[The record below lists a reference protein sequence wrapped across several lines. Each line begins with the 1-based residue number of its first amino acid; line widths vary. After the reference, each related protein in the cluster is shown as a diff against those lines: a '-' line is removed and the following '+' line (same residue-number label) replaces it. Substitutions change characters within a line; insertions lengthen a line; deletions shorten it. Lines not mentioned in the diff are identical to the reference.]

1 MIGRA
6 RCLAGLNIGS
16 TATTAVLVEAGPGW
30 ESDSGQ
36 VRVLGVGVAHTE
48 GVRNRNVTHIEAATE
63 SVREALRDAEDM
75 AGVEAGVVYAGV
87 AGDHIDVGSSSG
99 VVAVTGD
106 EVEQKDLDRVHDV
119 ARAIVIPHDRELLHA
134 IPQDY
139 VVDGQAGI
147 QDPRGME
154 ATRLES
160 EVCVV
165 TAGSPACQNIRK
177 AIDRAGY
184 RTEELVFS
192 PLATSLAVLSDDQR
206 QAGVVLLEIGG
217 MATEMMV
224 YRDARLHLVATL
236 PWGGMTVTN
245 DIVKGLGIPLA
256 DAEDLKRSRG
266 NASTR
271 AVEPEEKLEIAGP
284 TAGRTREV
292 SRELL
297 AHIIEQRLDEMFGLV
312 YEALEEKQL
321 LSALPGGVVLTGGGA
336 SLEGIVDLAQ
346 TVFNMPVALGQPGA
360 GLEGVVEVIRDPR
373 LSTAVGLAMYGQI
386 RTRESG
392 GGLASRSFSRLTDWL
407 RDFF

>member
-1 MIGRA
+1 VIGRA
-6 RCLAGLNIGS
+6 RCLAGLDIGS
-16 TATTAVLVEAGPGW
+16 TATTAVLIEAGAGW

-36 VRVLGVGVAHTE
+36 VRVLGVGTAHTE

-75 AGVEAGVVYAGV
+75 AGVEAGAVYAGV

-99 VVAVTGD
+99 VVAVSGD
-106 EVEQKDLDRVHDV
+106 EVEQRDLDRVHDV
-119 ARAIVIPHDRELLHA
+119 ARAIVIPPDRELLHA

-217 MATEMMV
+217 VATEMMV

-360 GLEGVVEVIRDPR
+360 GLDGVVEVTRDPR
-373 LSTAVGLAMYGQI
+373 LSTAVGLAMYGQM
-386 RTRESG
+386 RTRETG

>member
-6 RCLAGLNIGS
+6 RCLAGLDIGS

-119 ARAIVIPHDRELLHA
+119 ARAIVIPPDRELLHA

>member
-1 MIGRA
+1 MIGGP
-6 RCLAGLNIGS
+6 RCLAGLDIGS
-16 TATTAVLVEAGPGW
+16 TSTTAVLVETGPGW
-30 ESDSGQ
+30 DTPAEQ

-75 AGVEAGVVYAGV
+75 AGIEAGIVYAGV
-87 AGDHIDVGSSSG
+87 AGEHIDVGSSSG
-99 VVAVTGD
+99 VVAVSGEEID
-106 EVEQKDLDRVHDV
+106 QRDLDRVHEV
-119 ARAIVIPHDRELLHA
+119 ARAIVIPPDRELLHA

-139 VVDGQAGI
+139 AVDGQAGI

-165 TAGSPACQNIRK
+165 TASSPACQNLRK

-184 RTEELVFS
+184 RIEELVFS
-192 PLATSLAVLSDDQR
+192 PLATSLAVLSDDER

-217 MATEMMV
+217 AATELTV
-224 YRDARLHLVATL
+224 YREGRLYLVATL
-236 PWGGMTVTN
+236 PWGGVTVTN

-266 NASTR
+266 SASTR
-271 AVEPEEKLEIAGP
+271 AVGADEKLEIVGP
-284 TAGRTREV
+284 TPGRTREV

-312 YEALEEKQL
+312 YEALEEKEL
-321 LSALPGGVVLTGGGA
+321 LGALPGGVVLTGGGA

-360 GLEGVVEVIRDPR
+360 GLEGVVEATRDPR
-373 LSTAVGLAMYGQI
+373 LSTAVGLALYGQM
-386 RTRESG
+386 RARETG
-392 GGLASRSFSRLTDWL
+392 GGVALRTFSRLTDWL

>member
-1 MIGRA
+1 
-6 RCLAGLNIGS
+6 
-16 TATTAVLVEAGPGW
+16 
-30 ESDSGQ
+30 
-36 VRVLGVGVAHTE
+36 
-48 GVRNRNVTHIEAATE
+48 
-63 SVREALRDAEDM
+63 
-75 AGVEAGVVYAGV
+75 
-87 AGDHIDVGSSSG
+87 
-99 VVAVTGD
+99 
-106 EVEQKDLDRVHDV
+106 
-119 ARAIVIPHDRELLHA
+119 

-139 VVDGQAGI
+139 LVDGQGGI

-206 QAGVVLLEIGG
+206 RAGVVLLEIGG
-217 MATEMMV
+217 VATEMLV

-256 DAEDLKRSRG
+256 DAEDLKRSSG

-271 AVEPEEKLEIAGP
+271 AVEPDEKLEIPGP
-284 TAGRTREV
+284 TPGRTREV

-312 YEALEEKQL
+312 YEALEEKQF

-360 GLEGVVEVIRDPR
+360 GLEGVVEATRDPR
-373 LSTAVGLAMYGQI
+373 LSTAVGLAMYGQM
-386 RTRESG
+386 RTQETG